1 MIKPEH
7 TYKGNGNGLYVIFQR
22 MREGPHHF
30 LVMYKNKSQM
40 ITTTKEMKKILGT
53 AKFLD
58 SSKDLYEW
66 MEELLINY
74 SKSKPLSG
82 QTLLTEQIK
91 KESFGP
97 EAHDEPNE
105 NTKMIV

>member
-7 TYKGNGNGLYVIFQR
+7 TYKGNGNGLYVLFQR
-22 MREGPHHF
+22 MREGSNYF

-40 ITTTKEMKKILGT
+40 ITTVKEMKKILGT

-66 MEELLINY
+66 MEELMNKY
-74 SKSKPLSG
+74 SKPLTG
-82 QTLLTEQIK
+82 ETVT
-91 KESFGP
+91 
-97 EAHDEPNE
+97 
-105 NTKMIV
+105 